1 MQQITER
8 KTTMVRLGTLREMID
23 DSGMTMTAIAQK
35 SGILRETLY
44 NRLDGRGEFKVS
56 EISALCK
63 VLHMSDRERD
73 SIFFND

>member
-1 MQQITER
+1 
-8 KTTMVRLGTLREMID
+8 MVRLGTLREMID

-63 VLHMSDRERD
+63 ALHMSDRERD